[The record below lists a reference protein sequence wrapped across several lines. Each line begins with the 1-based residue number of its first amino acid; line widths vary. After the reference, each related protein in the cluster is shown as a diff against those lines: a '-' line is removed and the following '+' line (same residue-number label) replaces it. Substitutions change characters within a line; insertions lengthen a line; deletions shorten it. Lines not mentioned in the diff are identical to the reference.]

1 MPIHVEIRA
10 NEQVVQHLHIAR
22 LGNKLHRTVGTVNR
36 YAAVLGA
43 EPVTYAEWE
52 AGIHFTHT
60 YGDGVEVLVQRALN
74 AIEAV
79 ESPTTR
85 EQQLEEELAAAN
97 KRIQTLKDERDVL
110 AAQRHAWKV
119 QQLTEVADA

>member
-10 NEQVVQHLHIAR
+10 NEQVVQQLHIAR
-22 LGNKLHRTVGTVNR
+22 LGNKLHRTVGVVNH
-36 YAAVLGA
+36 YAAVLGT
-43 EPVTYAEWE
+43 EPTTYAEWE
-52 AGIHFTHT
+52 AGTHFTHT
-60 YGDGVEVLVQRALN
+60 YGEGVEVLVQRALN

-79 ESPTTR
+79 EPPTPR
-85 EQQLEEELAAAN
+85 EQQLAHQLAAAN

-119 QQLTEVADA
+119 QQLTGVADA